1 MHKLNAACGLSTKQI
16 GIIKYKIKR
25 AVSLR
30 LPVLPENVE
39 MMLFFQGRDAW
50 TYSWRLLDQI
60 DQNSQR
66 PISVEV
72 DVKLKKEFLQYQLRA
87 RYTFVCQLRL
97 QPDVYEPK
105 ISIHEKAV

>member
-1 MHKLNAACGLSTKQI
+1 MHKLDAACGLSTKQI
-16 GIIKYKIKR
+16 GIIKFKIKR

-39 MMLFFQGRDAW
+39 MMLFFQGKDAW
-50 TYSWRLLDQI
+50 TYSWRLHDQI
-60 DQNSQR
+60 DHNSQR
-66 PISVEV
+66 PISIDV

-87 RYTFVCQLRL
+87 RYKFVCKLRL
-97 QPDVYEPK
+97 QSDIYEPK